1 MWQWGI
7 VAVLVVGVAIVA
19 WGALA
24 DRRSARRRAEA
35 MALPPERDIPQFKPD
50 APAPQYLQ
58 ELQAREEPVGAT
70 PYELEPQQR
79 AVLKAKLRA
88 ADVLKLDGG
97 YPLADFVTE
106 TADGWAVAEQPIV
119 VICAGEVTS
128 IREVLSVLQQ
138 AQKRQR
144 PLVLIAPAI
153 DDTVL
158 GTLLANHRQRKVR
171 IVPVLSADV
180 VGLAALAALAH
191 AQPLAETDLKSGFLP
206 ESALGKV
213 TIWVS
218 DEGSSWAIT

>member
-7 VAVLVVGVAIVA
+7 VAVLAVGVAIVL

-50 APAPQYLQ
+50 APAPRYLQ
-58 ELQAREEPVGAT
+58 ELQARQEPDGAT
-70 PYELEPQQR
+70 PFELDPQQR
-79 AVLKAKLRA
+79 TALKGKLRGP
-88 ADVLKLDGG
+88 DVLKLDGG

-106 TADGWAVAEQPIV
+106 KAEGWAVAEHPIV

-128 IREVLSVLQQ
+128 IREVLGVLQQ

-144 PLVLIAPAI
+144 PLVLIAPAM
-153 DDTVL
+153 DDIVL

-180 VGLAALAALAH
+180 PGLAALAGLAH
-191 AQPLAETDLKSGFLP
+191 AQPLPESDLKSGFLP
-206 ESALGKV
+206 KSAFGTV
-213 TIWVS
+213 SAWVS
-218 DEGSSWAIT
+218 DESSSWAIG